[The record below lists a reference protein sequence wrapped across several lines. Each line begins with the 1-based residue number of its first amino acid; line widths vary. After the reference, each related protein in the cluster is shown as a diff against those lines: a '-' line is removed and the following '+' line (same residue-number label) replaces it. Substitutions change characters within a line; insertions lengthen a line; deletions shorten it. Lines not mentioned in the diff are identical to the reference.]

1 MSGMPLRLG
10 PLLFCICVALYRA
23 VWLSVQL
30 SGFHVAETGYL
41 LLADLPIV
49 GALGLLA
56 FFEAMLPRVWKLAP
70 LLLAAILVAVY
81 LLDVTAVLVL
91 NARLQLADLRRFA
104 VEWWL
109 IPTFLSMSALALLVA
124 TIACFFV
131 RLTIPHN
138 VARLVPATAVVL
150 ALLPF
155 AIGDQSVPSH
165 LQTYTG
171 SILLLGKELWG
182 SRRQPI
188 SRYRPGD
195 FAAYGAEYDALFHA
209 PIATSGKNII
219 LVIVESLSSVDSRRT
234 SGIRNLLPRFDDLSR
249 EGMLFRNFFANF
261 EASEGGIVSL
271 LSGVPPLHFPTASTN
286 TFGEYALQRSIT
298 EALKREGYRCEFLT
312 NVPLQFISMDAY
324 TQSPIVG
331 FSYAAGQKEIAR
343 FKDAPRFAFQSPG
356 DHVLYE
362 EVLARLAP
370 EGRGG
375 RQPVFLAAITASSH
389 HPYVDPRGRGD
400 TEENAWAY
408 VQDELW
414 WLYEELTRRGFFEN
428 GLLLITGDHRKMAPV
443 QEKERAQFGEGAKAR
458 IPLVIIGKGVP
469 KDVIDDRLFQ
479 QSDLLRMLD
488 RAIQPG
494 TDLSSFVLWV
504 ERYVFVYGVASN
516 ASNLQV
522 FQSGDLGRQSFRL
535 NLRGAEI
542 DWVTRPANARAVE
555 RSIHRQRALQQ
566 AGRTAR
572 LAQAVPNFGR
582 NLKPSGSHGVLVGF
596 STDVDLSRD
605 PDDPT
610 GSLKTFT
617 IDSFN
622 LESVRNRVG
631 GWDAPFTL
639 TARAFLSIPSDG
651 QYWFSA
657 FADDESCL
665 AIDRQVVLGCQRGL
679 NEGLALL
686 AAGVHRFDLRFI
698 ERRRTGFLHL
708 KWLPPGAKAFTEFP
722 QQTLIL
728 PEARD

>member
-1 MSGMPLRLG
+1 MPLRLG

-30 SGFHVAETGYL
+30 SGFHVAEAGYL
-41 LLADLPIV
+41 LLADLPVV
-49 GALGLLA
+49 GVLGLLA
-56 FFEAMLPRVWKLAP
+56 FAEGKLPRAWKWAP
-70 LLLAAILVAVY
+70 LLLTVVLVAAY
-81 LLDVTAVLVL
+81 LMDVTAVLVL

-109 IPTFLSMSALALLVA
+109 IPSFLSMSSLALLVA
-124 TIACFFV
+124 TVACCFV
-131 RLTIPHN
+131 RLSIPRS
-138 VARLVPATAVVL
+138 VARSLPATALVL

-155 AIGDQSVPSH
+155 AIGDQSIPSH

-171 SILLLGKELWG
+171 SILLLGKEIWG
-182 SRRQPI
+182 SRRQPL
-188 SRYRPGD
+188 SRYRSGD

-209 PIATSGKNII
+209 PIAASGKNIVLI
-219 LVIVESLSSVDSRRT
+219 MVESLSAVDSRRT

-271 LSGVPPLHFPTASTN
+271 VSGVPPLHFPTASTD

-298 EALKREGYRCEFLT
+298 GTLKRNGYRCEFLT
-312 NVPLQFISMDAY
+312 NVPLRFISMDAY
-324 TQSPIVG
+324 TQSPTVG
-331 FSYAAGQKEIAR
+331 FSFAAGQQEIAR
-343 FKDAPRFAFQSPG
+343 FTDAPRFAFQSPG
-356 DHVLYE
+356 DHLLYE
-362 EVLARLAP
+362 EVLARLAL
-370 EGRGG
+370 EGGAR
-375 RQPVFLAAITASSH
+375 RQPVFLAAVTASSH

-414 WLYEELTRRGFFEN
+414 WLYEELTKRGFFDN

-443 QEKERAQFGEGAKAR
+443 QEKERAQFGESAKAR

-479 QSDLLRMLD
+479 QADLLRMLD
-488 RAIQPG
+488 RATHPG
-494 TDLSSFVLWV
+494 TDLSSFALWV

-516 ASNLQV
+516 ASNVQV
-522 FQSGDLGRQSFRL
+522 FQSGDLGRRGFRL

-566 AGRTAR
+566 AVRTAR
-572 LAQAVPNFGR
+572 LAQAVLNFGR
-582 NLKPSGSHGVLVGF
+582 DLEPSGSHGVLVGF

-605 PDDPT
+605 PDDPR

-617 IDSFN
+617 TDSFN
-622 LESVRNRVG
+622 LDSVLNRVG
-631 GWDAPFTL
+631 GGRDAPFTL

-665 AIDRQVVLGCQRGL
+665 AIDRQIVLGCQHGL

-686 AAGVHRFDLRFI
+686 TAGVHRFDLRFV
-698 ERRRTGFLHL
+698 ERGRTEFLHL

-728 PEARD
+728 PAARD